1 MKNAYGFI
9 VLLFAFASCASYKQ
23 SLMFKTDETTTLKQK
38 AETLDRT
45 YVLANFDGVSIEVFT
60 KNGERLVDPDKV
72 LMMTGPNGQRI
83 AQDEDDEEEVY
94 VIDENGVAKLP
105 MVGEQKI
112 AGLTLR
118 EAELFLQKEFSKYYE
133 NVFVTLKC
141 TTRRVI
147 VLGVPGGMVLPL
159 TYEHVSVVEVV
170 AMSKGFMTEGKAQA
184 IRLVRGD
191 DVYVIDLSTVEGY
204 RKGNMT
210 VLPGD
215 IIYMEPVI
223 RPFVEAL
230 GDYGQLVSI
239 SISLLTLL
247 LVVAQ

>member
-23 SLMFKTDETTTLKQK
+23 SLMFKTDETTAIKQA
-38 AETLDRT
+38 AETVNRT
-45 YVLANFDGVSIEVFT
+45 YVLTTFDEVSIDVFT
-60 KNGERLVDPDKV
+60 KNGERLIDPDKV

-83 AQDEDDEEEVY
+83 TQNESEEEERFL
-94 VIDENGVAKLP
+94 IDENGVTKFP

-112 AGLTLR
+112 AGLTIR
-118 EAELFLQKEFSKYYE
+118 EAELLLQKEFSKFYE
-133 NVFVTLKC
+133 DVFVKLRC
-141 TTRRVI
+141 DTRRVV
-147 VLGVPGGMVLPL
+147 VLGVPGGLVLPL
-159 TYEHVSVVEVV
+159 TFENVSVVEVI
-170 AMSKGFMTEGKAQA
+170 AMSKGFTTEGKAQA
-184 IRLVRGD
+184 IRVLRGD
-191 DVYVIDLSTVEGY
+191 DVYLIDLSTVEGY
-204 RKGNMT
+204 RKGNMA